1 MARPGHVVPQM
12 AYILRRG
19 SGRGPPR
26 PKGWMGPVRRDGE
39 ERGAHPAETCL
50 GGILT
55 SVGRFGRRA
64 EWRRTGAPDPP
75 RG

>member
-1 MARPGHVVPQM
+1 
-12 AYILRRG
+12 
-19 SGRGPPR
+19 
-26 PKGWMGPVRRDGE
+26 MGPVRRDGE

-64 EWRRTGAPDPP
+64 
-75 RG
+75 